1 MASSSA
7 AAEKFDV
14 FVSYARSDA
23 EVVSGLVKRLEAD
36 GFRVWFDAKQM
47 GRGHRTISQL
57 ADGIARSA
65 HMIACLSDAYIDRD
79 YTAFELE
86 TNQSFDPAN
95 KQNRTIPV
103 VVKPLTKEIP
113 TQIRAFTYGDLTSPE
128 AYEAEY
134 ERISSMLK
142 ERKSAQTDPLADK
155 AALEEKCAAP
165 FEHQAS
171 APSLALM
178 ELRVAAEAL
187 LRFLYRREMGPLSEG
202 QTLDALR
209 RALLTAHRLP
219 PPVRIAV
226 STLEAYGNYVVEDVE
241 ESASVTPE
249 SIRPA
254 LSALRLFADW
264 VFAHYFETAQ
274 STDKRDALW
283 RQLPAADDANERRIP
298 GTPYVACQPQL
309 GASGLCAVYPGRD
322 TKWRQAVT
330 VTLYPPDEE
339 NAERFFALASALIRG
354 TDAGEVRPLDAG
366 KVSVEG
372 HIVCFYVVT
381 EWLEAVTARDLAARF
396 GAIPLAPVLE
406 LGAAAAGGI
415 ELLHRLTP
423 PLVLGDLDEDALL
436 IDPQGKVK
444 VCWTGS
450 EGLVRHG
457 PAQDP
462 RTDVE
467 SLWTT
472 LERLLRGPQE
482 QPGPA
487 AAQLGAAPAEG
498 GAKQARLLL
507 EERFR
512 ACGNGGLGLIDL
524 VESYRS
530 GRELPGRREEP
541 PNVAARIRAGCNM
554 LRELRC
560 ECRGAWPSG
569 TDRLLICEDG
579 GHGLSLFEGDKR
591 VWQTSTPV
599 TVRKVAPGGNGSL
612 GCGGWN
618 GELIIIRPD
627 GSPLQLRVDGTVGD
641 LIAAG
646 GDWIAGTWRHELVCV
661 DGDGTVARM
670 APAPPGGVY
679 RLVADGSGTRVAVAS
694 LNGVISIYTKNG
706 RVAEVESQ
714 GRMPM
719 LGFCGRR
726 LLVLAGNRLSTFE
739 LDGRRAVS
747 EKPQGLGRRRLVPWP
762 ADDCCLLVDETGG
775 SWLLEDSGAIL
786 PYVAFGPNK
795 AVRTPASAAGR
806 VLLGRDGGWTYWR
819 DGAVRHEWPGA
830 LDAAF
835 SGCGTAIAVR
845 LPGTVEVW
853 ADPL

>member
-23 EVVSGLVKRLEAD
+23 EAVSGLVKRLEAD

-103 VVKPLTKEIP
+103 VVRPLTKEIP

-142 ERKSAQTDPLADK
+142 EPKGARADPLADK

-165 FEHQAS
+165 LEHQAS

-178 ELRVAAEAL
+178 EVRVAAEAL
-187 LRFLYRREMGPLSEG
+187 LRFVYRREIGPLSEG

-241 ESASVTPE
+241 ESASVTAD
-249 SIRPA
+249 SIQPA

-264 VFAHYFETAQ
+264 VLAHYFEPVQPAD
-274 STDKRDALW
+274 SRDALW
-283 RQLPAADDANERRIP
+283 RQLPAGGDASERRIP
-298 GTPYVACQPQL
+298 GTPYVACQPRL
-309 GASGLCAVYPGRD
+309 GDSEFCAVYSGRD

-366 KVSVEG
+366 KVTVEG
-372 HIVCFYVVT
+372 HSVCFYVVT
-381 EWLEAVTARDLAARF
+381 EWLDAVPARDLAARF
-396 GAIPLAPVLE
+396 GALPLAPVLE
-406 LGAAAAGGI
+406 LGAGAAGAI
-415 ELLHRLTP
+415 ERLHGLAP
-423 PLVLGDLDEDALL
+423 ALVLGDLDEDTLL
-436 IDPQGKVK
+436 VDRQGKVK
-444 VCWTGS
+444 LCWTGS
-450 EGLVRHG
+450 QGLVRH
-457 PAQDP
+457 ASAHEP
-462 RTDVE
+462 RADVE
-467 SLWTT
+467 NLWAT

-482 QPGPA
+482 QPEPV
-487 AAQLGAAPAEG
+487 AAQLGPAPADG
-498 GAKQARLLL
+498 GAKQVRLLL
-507 EERFR
+507 EERLR
-512 ACGNGGLGLIDL
+512 ARGNAGLRLIDL
-524 VESYRS
+524 VESYHS
-530 GRELPGRREEP
+530 GRELPASREEP
-541 PNVAARIRAGCNM
+541 LTVAPRIRAGCNL

-560 ECRGAWPSG
+560 ECLGAWPSG
-569 TDRLLICEDG
+569 TGRLLIRESD

-591 VWQTSTPV
+591 VWQTNPPV
-599 TVRKVAPGGNGSL
+599 TVRTVVAGADGSL

-618 GELIIIRPD
+618 GELIVIRPD
-627 GSPLQLRVDGTVGD
+627 GSPLPFQMDGTVGD
-641 LIAAG
+641 LIEARG
-646 GDWIAGTWRHELVCV
+646 NWIAGSWRHELVCV

-670 APAPPGGVY
+670 APAPPDGVY
-679 RLVADGSGTRVAVAS
+679 RLVADGTGARVAVAS
-694 LNGVISIYTKNG
+694 LSGVISIYTRSG

-719 LGFCGRR
+719 LAFCGRR
-726 LLVLAGNRLSTFE
+726 LLVLAGNRLGTFE
-739 LDGRRAVS
+739 LDGRRVVS
-747 EKPQGLGRRRLVPWP
+747 EKPQGTGRRRLAAWP
-762 ADDCCLLVDETGG
+762 AENRCLLVDETGG

-786 PYVAFGPNK
+786 PYVAFGSNQ
-795 AVRTPASAAGR
+795 AVRTPPSAAGR
-806 VLLGRDGGWTYWR
+806 VLIGREEGWTYWR
-819 DGAVRHEWPGA
+819 DGFVRHEWPGA
-830 LDAAF
+830 LDAEF

-845 LPGTVEVW
+845 LPGRVEVW